1 MVSEELPL
9 KRIVIS
15 NIKMPVRHSED
26 EAVCAAVKRA
36 SELGARVIDPVIVKK
51 SVDARKRNEIHF
63 VYSFSFVCEN
73 IDKIRERDGL
83 HICTEESEFTPKS
96 LLNGKKRDKKEK
108 IIIAGSGPCG
118 LFAALTLSECG
129 MEPTI
134 IERGDNVDVRH
145 EKISRF
151 WNGGALDPNT
161 NVQFGEGGAGTFSD
175 GKLNSRIG
183 DPLQKYILKTF
194 VRYGAPKEILY
205 QSKPHIGTDLLR
217 GCVKNIR
224 NAIIKNGGTVRF
236 NSCLT
241 DIFVKDGK
249 IEEIEV
255 NGSERLECD
264 RLIAALGHSSRDTY
278 EMLNRRGV
286 AMMQK
291 PFAAG
296 VRIEHTR
303 EFINHAQYGAAA
315 ARDAEFLPTADYR
328 LAYNGES
335 RSCYSFCMCPGGVVV
350 NASSEPEQLT
360 VNGMSYHSRM
370 ERNSNSALAVTV
382 RPEDFGGDSPLAG
395 VEFQRKYE
403 SLAYRAA
410 CGKAPVQLARD
421 FLNNKCSSGFDGV
434 YPSFTGETEFAEL
447 RGCLPGFIADTLCDG
462 LKYFDRKI
470 NGFSSGGAVLTGI
483 EMRTSAPV
491 RIIRDEGFESIKVK
505 GLIPAG
511 EGAGYAGGIMSAA
524 VDGVKAAAALLRGV

>member
-1 MVSEELPL
+1 MIRINEIKLSLDDDESIL
-9 KRIVIS
+9 KSKAAKALRI
-15 NIKMPVRHSED
+15 NEKYIKS
-26 EAVCAAVKRA
+26 
-36 SELGARVIDPVIVKK
+36 LTIFKK
-51 SVDARKRNEIHF
+51 SVDARKKDDVHFTYSVDVEITLDEEQIVAKSKSNKISIVKPYKYEMPPINRVSKFRPVIVGFGPAGMLAGIILSEAGLRPIILERGKDIDARQKDVNEF
-63 VYSFSFVCEN
+63 WTKRKLN
-73 IDKIRERDGL
+73 
-83 HICTEESEFTPKS
+83 EES
-96 LLNGKKRDKKEK
+96 
-108 IIIAGSGPCG
+108 
-118 LFAALTLSECG
+118 
-129 MEPTI
+129 
-134 IERGDNVDVRH
+134 
-145 EKISRF
+145 
-151 WNGGALDPNT
+151 

-249 IEEIEV
+249 IEGIEI

-328 LAYNGES
+328 LAYNGEI
-335 RSCYSFCMCPGGVVV
+335 RSCYSFCMCPGGFIVPA
-350 NASSEPEQLT
+350 ASGKRNELSQPHGKKLQQR
-360 VNGMSYHSRM
+360 SC
-370 ERNSNSALAVTV
+370 RNSAPRGFRRGFTPCGSGVSAQIRIACIS
-382 RPEDFGGDSPLAG
+382 GGLRQS
-395 VEFQRKYE
+395 
-403 SLAYRAA
+403 SRAA
-410 CGKAPVQLARD
+410 CT
-421 FLNNKCSSGFDGV
+421 GF
-434 YPSFTGETEFAEL
+434 
-447 RGCLPGFIADTLCDG
+447 
-462 LKYFDRKI
+462 
-470 NGFSSGGAVLTGI
+470 
-483 EMRTSAPV
+483 
-491 RIIRDEGFESIKVK
+491 FE
-505 GLIPAG
+505 
-511 EGAGYAGGIMSAA
+511 
-524 VDGVKAAAALLRGV
+524 